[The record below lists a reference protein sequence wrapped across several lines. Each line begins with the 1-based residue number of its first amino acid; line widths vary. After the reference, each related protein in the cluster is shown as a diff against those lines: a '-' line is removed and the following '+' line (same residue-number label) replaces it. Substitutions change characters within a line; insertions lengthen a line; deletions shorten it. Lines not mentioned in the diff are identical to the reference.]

1 MTPRTALTLA
11 LLAAATAAC
20 SRRPKDDVGPSR
32 TPSGAVADV
41 ATAYT
46 CAADAAQSLGYAVPE
61 GVAERARSGTNV
73 GGGSY
78 VAERRTP
85 RGDLREWVDELRV
98 SVRAS
103 GKGGESGPVS
113 GRLQVAAARFE
124 ELSTSATS
132 VPTTPATAPR
142 IRPTLGLGGATR
154 SPRRAG
160 RQRIP
165 QQTPDAVVEHAVA
178 VVSRCAG

>member
-11 LLAAATAAC
+11 LLAASTAAC
-20 SRRPKDDVGPSR
+20 ARRPKDDVGPSR

-41 ATAYT
+41 AAAYT

-85 RGDLREWVDELRV
+85 RGDAREWVDELRV

-113 GRLQVAAARFE
+113 GTLQVAAARFE
-124 ELSTSATS
+124 ELSSA
-132 VPTTPATAPR
+132 PTTTTAAAPR
-142 IRPTLGLGGATR
+142 IRPT
-154 SPRRAG
+154 G

-165 QQTPDAVVEHAVA
+165 QSTPDVVVEHAAA